1 MKKIVFIISAII
13 ATVVSAQESHVTV
26 QKGFG
31 TNFIP
36 ASLRSN
42 THAALHIYAGKT
54 IDVYDNDI
62 SLIKNIEADSISVE
76 YLSATAR
83 ERQITG
89 AICSEIIKGEELTDI
104 YRNYIPSFD
113 SLTRNEKIDAIIK
126 HEENNSGTRSTSKI
140 ILFEPHEGITFFGNR
155 EYSYNF
161 FASTYLGEKYPK
173 GGIMLDEEEKIFRFN
188 ALYEFTYSEW
198 GEFQNEYQT
207 LSGKGA
213 LLAQYIDTDNNS
225 SANVTFYI
233 TQTLF
238 DQDGE
243 YEYIRPVYTACSED
257 TSIDVYLPSSYS
269 EIPITSEGENFYKNL
284 AISGIEIVK
293 ENGKVLHSIT
303 FDDNY
308 ETIGD
313 LSSISGNIVKAGTD
327 ITILKMG
334 EYKYMTFD
342 TTKEDENCI
351 SIYKH
356 FYKIENITSTIKQVK
371 APALIKIT
379 PSIPDKDCPFQIEV
393 DCNHEGKII
402 INSTQGL
409 QQQQENINSGK
420 SIINISA
427 IGKSGT
433 YIATQIENGTITE
446 TKKFFVK

>member
-13 ATVVSAQESHVTV
+13 ATVVSAQESHVTLH
-26 QKGFG
+26 KSFG

-42 THAALHIYAGKT
+42 THAGLHIYNGKT
-54 IDVYDNDI
+54 IEVYDNDI

-76 YLSATAR
+76 FLSATAR

-113 SLTRNEKIDAIIK
+113 GLTRNEKIDAVIK

-213 LLAQYIDTDNNS
+213 LLTLYIDTDIDS
-225 SANVTFYI
+225 STSGTFYI

-257 TSIDVYLPSSYS
+257 TSIDVSLPSSYS

-293 ENGKVLHSIT
+293 ENDDILYSIT

-308 ETIGD
+308 DMIGD
-313 LSSISGNIVKAGTD
+313 LNSISGHIVKAGVD

-342 TTKEDENCI
+342 TRKKEENNI

-356 FYKIENITSTIKQVK
+356 FYKIDNITNTIKQVK
-371 APALIKIT
+371 APALIKLI
-379 PSIPDKDCPFQIEV
+379 PSIPDKDSPFQIEV
-393 DCNHEGKII
+393 DSYSEGKIV
-402 INSTQGL
+402 INSIQGI
-409 QQQQENINSGK
+409 QQQQK
-420 SIINISA
+420 SIVPGKNIVN
-427 IGKSGT
+427 IDTVEKDGI
-433 YIATQIENGTITE
+433 YIVAKIENETITE
-446 TKKFFVK
+446 TKKFSIK